1 MYWLVTTAPPVASAL
16 MIWIIRVLKLSTRLT
31 PDTAASPTE
40 DTIRVSARPM
50 VTLSACSAIS
60 GSSSATS
67 ACRGNRGVDVNLDDF
82 MLSSVAN
89 DKKARMLLSYS
100 GCCRNA
106 SDVYNNSLLR
116 QIPCWA
122 RQGSRSKQRSQRAL
136 PGQHSTCRCS
146 CTLAARLAGVGGV
159 PGSTLS
165 VHTVFHRRAKG
176 GAVVPCRPLVRLGK
190 GSVHSCQLLRVHGQL
205 QTGQVDIKIREIVRI
220 IAFDVIPQPGVLPVV
235 ARVSMVMLVPGAME
249 SPPTARSASVLLVT
263 ARNT

>member
-100 GCCRNA
+100 GSCRNA
-106 SDVYNNSLLR
+106 RGCIQETAEINKR
-116 QIPCWA
+116 
-122 RQGSRSKQRSQRAL
+122 L
-136 PGQHSTCRCS
+136 PP
-146 CTLAARLAGVGGV
+146 VGG
-159 PGSTLS
+159 SC
-165 VHTVFHRRAKG
+165 HRR
-176 GAVVPCRPLVRLGK
+176 
-190 GSVHSCQLLRVHGQL
+190 
-205 QTGQVDIKIREIVRI
+205 
-220 IAFDVIPQPGVLPVV
+220 
-235 ARVSMVMLVPGAME
+235 
-249 SPPTARSASVLLVT
+249 
-263 ARNT
+263 